1 MPEGT
6 SWGSQFP
13 PIVNHTSSA
22 VARHHPDF
30 KAAKH
35 GDFQAAL
42 RLVDELVKDE
52 KIAMIARNIQMPT
65 SSITIRFKEM
75 AST

>member
-1 MPEGT
+1 MNTVKYILKQKDSMPEGT
-6 SWGSQFP
+6 SWGSLFP

-52 KIAMIARNIQMPT
+52 
-65 SSITIRFKEM
+65 
-75 AST
+75 